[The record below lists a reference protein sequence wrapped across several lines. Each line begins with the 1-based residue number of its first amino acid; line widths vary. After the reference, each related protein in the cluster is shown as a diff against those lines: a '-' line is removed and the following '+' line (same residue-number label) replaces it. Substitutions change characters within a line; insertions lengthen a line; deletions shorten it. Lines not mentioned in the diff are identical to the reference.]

1 MDSTEYVI
9 ARLHPHARVLFWPV
23 TLFIVVCGGLGFG
36 AGRLPEEWQN
46 LGLLAIGGV
55 IVVLG
60 CLVPL
65 LRWGAHSYTITTR
78 RTVLRT
84 GILRRVRREVR
95 HDRAIDLAVH
105 KGALQTLFGSGD
117 IVITVGPEH
126 EVELRDVPSVD
137 LVATVLDELMD
148 ATELDRSIG

>member
-1 MDSTEYVI
+1 MKPAEYVI

-23 TLFIVVCGGLGFG
+23 ILFLAVCGGLGFG

-46 LGLLAIGGV
+46 LALLALGGV
-55 IVVLG
+55 IVLVG
-60 CLVPL
+60 SVVPL
-65 LRWGAHSYTITTR
+65 LRWAAHSYTVTTE
-78 RTVLRT
+78 RTVLRS

-117 IVITVGPEH
+117 IVITVSADY

-137 LVATVLDELMD
+137 LVATVLDELMG